1 VAISTNP
8 AKILVLNLLTFR
20 RTTMAQLIG
29 DPAKFSACAS
39 AVLGPLELLVVFN
52 ENAGQRRMAAIGPM
66 KGSHVHASR
75 ILDRV

>member
-1 VAISTNP
+1 
-8 AKILVLNLLTFR
+8 
-20 RTTMAQLIG
+20 
-29 DPAKFSACAS
+29 
-39 AVLGPLELLVVFN
+39 VVFN